1 MKTWLPFLLLLA
13 ACSDA
18 VTDEATGDSPATPAA
33 QQADGD
39 DKPHALPTLR
49 AERPRLLATEVVTRN
64 NALPANSPL
73 LQEVS
78 RRYQGCKDE
87 RRLHLLN
94 CWLRTRRD
102 DIGQLLVRRLPKFY
116 VSEASDAGA
125 VSSAWELALIY
136 DALYGSPWLDPD
148 SEALARKKIKE
159 GLRDTLNVLDE
170 DSASLWH
177 NRASLAATA
186 LIMAVAIGDADDE
199 ANKLLQRAVP
209 YFLDTMQAIALTEAW
224 PEGYNYWIQNRA
236 MLFAHATRAY
246 LQGFVENDDSKYV
259 KLAFCR
265 HAWWPV
271 YATRPDH
278 RVEGLG
284 DEGSRVDLAEETRP
298 FVDAAASLC
307 QQPLL
312 ASYSDYLRA
321 RYPERSYYE
330 DYRWGFPLFNDPA
343 LAPLAMTEPSLRF
356 LEGVQPKAV
365 WFGPGG
371 MNQFYFRTR
380 WDKDAVFLSARAGAS
395 FSHHGH
401 YDAGHFTLFHDKP
414 LLVNG
419 SSYGKYF
426 GDNRLHYAI
435 RTIAKNSVLV
445 LRPGEKVRPNH
456 KFKENVSDGGQ
467 RITLPT
473 GSAIT
478 SVADWRE
485 QLDQGQ
491 HLEGGKVLAYRAE
504 DDQYFYSQMDLT
516 AAYNNS
522 RYDDNGGGGK
532 VEHVRRTLV
541 YLQPD
546 ERLLVLDDVVT
557 TAPEYT
563 VKSLFHSI
571 HKPQLEGSRVLAG
584 NADDG
589 ILESTSDKLGIRNG
603 EGRALLQR
611 LLPKDGVF
619 RLVGGPH
626 YRFYVETD
634 GDERELDGHS
644 YAAGASEEKW
654 FEPAYW
660 RTELQATTPRRA
672 HLQLAS
678 VAVSRGQ
685 FRADLATLRA
695 HEQDYL
701 VIDTGRCEW
710 LHALTANAM
719 VDWDARNQECV
730 LVTGDAGAKLNVKTA
745 DGVLPRDRNGSG
757 WWRRSNK
764 Q

>member
-1 MKTWLPFLLLLA
+1 MRIWLPLLLLLS

-18 VTDEATGDSPATPAA
+18 VTDETADSAA
-33 QQADGD
+33 SDDAAVHADSD
-39 DKPHALPTLR
+39 NASHPLPTLR
-49 AERPRLLATEVVTRN
+49 AERPRLLSPDVANRN

-73 LQEVS
+73 QQEMS
-78 RRYQGCKDE
+78 RRYLGCKDE

-102 DIGQLLVRRLPKFY
+102 DIGQLLVSRIPKFY

-125 VSSAWELALIY
+125 VSTAWELALIY
-136 DALYGSPWLDPD
+136 DALHGSPWLDAD

-199 ANKLLQRAVP
+199 AKKLLQRAVP

-259 KLAFCR
+259 RLAFCR

-298 FVDAAASLC
+298 FIDAAASLC

-312 ASYSDYLRA
+312 AGYSDYLRA

-343 LAPLAMTEPSLRF
+343 LAPLPMTEPSLRF
-356 LEGVQPKAV
+356 LEGVQPKAI

-467 RITLPT
+467 RITMPT

-485 QLDQGQ
+485 NLGQGQ
-491 HLEGGKVLAYRAE
+491 HLEGGKVLAHRAD
-504 DDQYFYSQMDLT
+504 DDQFFYSQFDLT
-516 AAYNNS
+516 AAYNS
-522 RYDDNGGGGK
+522 TAYDDNGGDGK
-532 VEHVRRTLV
+532 VARVQRTLV

-546 ERLLVLDDVVT
+546 ERLLVLDDVET
-557 TAPEYT
+557 TAPQYT

-571 HKPQLEGSRVLAG
+571 HKPQLENARVLAG
-584 NADDG
+584 RADDG
-589 ILESTSDKLGIRNG
+589 ILESASDKLGIQNG
-603 EGRALLQR
+603 DGRALLQR

-619 RLVGGPH
+619 RLVGGTH

-644 YAAGASEEKW
+644 YASGASEEKW

-660 RTELQATTPRRA
+660 RAELQSASARRE
-672 HLQLAS
+672 HLHLAS

-685 FRADLATLRA
+685 FRADAAKLLS

-701 VIDTGRCEW
+701 VVDTGRCLW
-710 LHALTANAM
+710 LHALNA
-719 VDWDARNQECV
+719 DAVIKREVRDKDCV
-730 LVTGDAGAKLNVKTA
+730 LVTGDARATINVTTA
-745 DGVLPRDRNGSG
+745 NGVLARDRQGTG
-757 WWRRSNK
+757 WWRRHNP
-764 Q
+764 